1 MSRNSRIADTI
12 DTENAVRSAFWLTF
26 FVEGKPRRYY
36 GKTQNELPADL
47 RAAFVDYVDQL
58 ARDGTISERL
68 AQRVT
73 L

>member
-1 MSRNSRIADTI
+1 MFTTQR
-12 DTENAVRSAFWLTF
+12 EVRDAFWLTF

-47 RAAFVDYVDQL
+47 RCAFVDFVDHL
-58 ARDGTISERL
+58 AREGTISETL

>member
-1 MSRNSRIADTI
+1 MKTQADVRN
-12 DTENAVRSAFWLTF
+12 AFWLTF

-47 RAAFVDYVDQL
+47 RCAFVDFVDSL
-58 ARDGTISERL
+58 ARDGTISETL

>member
-1 MSRNSRIADTI
+1 MKTQAD
-12 DTENAVRSAFWLTF
+12 VRSAFWLTF

-36 GKTQNELPADL
+36 GKTQNELPSDL
-47 RAAFVDYVDQL
+47 RIAFCDFVDSL
-58 ARDGTISERL
+58 ARDGTISEAL